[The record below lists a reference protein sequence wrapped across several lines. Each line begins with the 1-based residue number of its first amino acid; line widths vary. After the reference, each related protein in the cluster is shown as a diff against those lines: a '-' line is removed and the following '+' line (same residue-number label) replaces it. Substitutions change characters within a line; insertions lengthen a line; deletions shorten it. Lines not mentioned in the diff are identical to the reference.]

1 MTGADGSR
9 TRTQRL
15 IELADRVATE
25 PEPPERRRRLPLIAL
40 LVGAV
45 LAAGLTAGIVIA
57 LTGGDDRPAEAS
69 EATDTADTADSP
81 PGATGAEPTRT
92 TDAPTR
98 TTDATIAAI
107 PSTTAAP
114 ATTAPATTAPA
125 TSAPATTAPAA
136 PAPTTIAM
144 SSASFGDPV
153 RWAEFS
159 GGIVYLR
166 GTVPDQATADEIR
179 AKAAAV
185 VGEGNVVV
193 EYDIVPGAPRPES
206 APLYVRD
213 SVLFAKNSVGI
224 DDTARGVLD
233 LGVVLMAQN
242 PQITIDVQGHT
253 DSDGSDATNLALS
266 QRRVDVIDAYL
277 VAQGVD
283 PARLTTAS
291 FGETQP
297 IADNATAEGRSQN
310 RRVEFTI
317 NDLLG

>member
-69 EATDTADTADSP
+69 EATGTADTADTADSP

-114 ATTAPATTAPA
+114 AT
-125 TSAPATTAPAA
+125 SAPATTAPAA
-136 PAPTTIAM
+136 PAPTTIAT

-283 PARLTTAS
+283 PARLTTAA